1 MKRSI
6 ARLLVILLVLLAPLA
21 AAAAKDEKVE
31 GYAEWQKGNLI
42 IVDGQRVRPA
52 QKIKY
57 KKIGSLYDIHL
68 GWEVKAKGT
77 RAADGTL
84 VAREIEAKPNGTAMF
99 ESEVLQATNEIE
111 QIWVE
116 EGKMFEPGPG
126 GKNKAIGE
134 ISESGP
140 RVDRVREITTRLV
153 PPYVSSDSVRVRVI
167 ETDEWNAAAMGNGAI
182 WVYAGL
188 IDAMSDDELAIVL
201 GHELAHY
208 THEHSRRNAKRGM
221 WTQMLAVGAMAS
233 SQAIGGGATRSAVEL
248 GSVLGLSAFGSGYSR
263 DLEDQADRVGLRYVY
278 EAGYDVHQGPGLW
291 AKFGE
296 KYGESDSVSN
306 FFFGSHSRL
315 TDRIRNIEKELA
327 LNYSPQNASPLHQ

>member
-1 MKRSI
+1 MNRNIS
-6 ARLLVILLVLLAPLA
+6 RLLALLLVLLFPLA
-21 AAAAKDEKVE
+21 AWADEKVE

-52 QKIKY
+52 EKVKY
-57 KKIGSLYDIHL
+57 KKIASLYDIHL

-84 VAREIEAKPNGTAMF
+84 VAREIEAKPNGNAMF
-99 ESEVLQATNEIE
+99 ESEVLQATNEVE
-111 QIWVE
+111 QVWVK
-116 EGKMFEPGPG
+116 EGKMFEPGPR
-126 GKNKAIGE
+126 GKSKTIGE
-134 ISESGP
+134 LSESGP
-140 RVDRVREITTRLV
+140 RVDRVREITTRLT
-153 PPYVSSDSVRVRVI
+153 PPYISSDSVRVRVV

-182 WVYAGL
+182 WVYSGL
-188 IDAMSDDELAIVL
+188 IDSMTDDELAIVL

-233 SQAIGGGATRSAVEL
+233 SQAIDSGATRSAVEL

-278 EAGYDVHQGPGLW
+278 EAGYDVHQGPSLW
-291 AKFGE
+291 AKFRE
-296 KYGESDSVSN
+296 KYGESDSVKT
-306 FFFGSHSRL
+306 FFFGSHSRP
-315 TDRIRNIEKELA
+315 TDRIRNIEEELA
-327 LNYSPQNASPLHQ
+327 INYSPQNAKER

>member
-52 QKIKY
+52 QKVKY

-153 PPYVSSDSVRVRVI
+153 PPYISSDSVRVRVI

-188 IDAMSDDELAIVL
+188 IDAMTDDELAIVL

-306 FFFGSHSRL
+306 FFFGSHSRP
-315 TDRIRNIEKELA
+315 TDRIRNIEQELA
-327 LNYSPQNASPLHQ
+327 LNYRTQNAKQR